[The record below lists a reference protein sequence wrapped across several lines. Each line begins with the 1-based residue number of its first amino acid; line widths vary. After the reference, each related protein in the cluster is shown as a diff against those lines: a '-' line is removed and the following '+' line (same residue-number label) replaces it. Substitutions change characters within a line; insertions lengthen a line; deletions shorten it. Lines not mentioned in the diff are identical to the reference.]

1 MIFECDKDECFLR
14 ADGKITGIC
23 IGRYIN
29 GLTLNGLEYVY
40 AEDNRNILLFPNRDL
55 AIQFLKDHGC
65 TDEEIRPFHF
75 FYHTAC
81 PHCGMWLLVEDCDTT
96 KDDFG
101 IHAYHDYCEREF
113 DISE

>member
-1 MIFECDKDECFLR
+1 MI
-14 ADGKITGIC
+14 
-23 IGRYIN
+23 
-29 GLTLNGLEYVY
+29 
-40 AEDNRNILLFPNRDL
+40 
-55 AIQFLKDHGC
+55 
-65 TDEEIRPFHF
+65 FHF

-81 PHCGMWLLVEDCDTT
+81 PHCGMWLLVEECDTT